1 MAKYLILDNEK
12 VIIKG
17 NHDDN
22 VTVIIRT
29 DKPDLD
35 YQLSDGEYN
44 ILVFV
49 DYAGDINMNER
60 GRIDRANVKMTYFEL
75 NDHQFCIN
83 SNLDVYLDSSL
94 QVLTIVLANSRKRFD
109 FNLYNKEK
117 GSTVEIANNIVCLA
131 DADLIFNCIGIIE
144 KGAKAAKCHQK
155 SRCLTIDDPK
165 RAKVLPI
172 LKIDE
177 NDVEASH
184 SLSCGTIDEDV
195 LFYMNSRGLSK
206 HDALNLIVNSYLL
219 PDEDFYKKYEDGAII
234 RKMALRKVGFLC

>member
-22 VTVIIRT
+22 VTIIIRT

-35 YQLSDGEYN
+35 YQLSDGDYN

-117 GSTVEIANNIVCLA
+117 GSK
-131 DADLIFNCIGIIE
+131 DFD
-144 KGAKAAKCHQK
+144 
-155 SRCLTIDDPK
+155 S
-165 RAKVLPI
+165 
-172 LKIDE
+172 
-177 NDVEASH
+177 
-184 SLSCGTIDEDV
+184 
-195 LFYMNSRGLSK
+195 
-206 HDALNLIVNSYLL
+206 LL
-219 PDEDFYKKYEDGAII
+219 PVVHFDIPQGLLGVVYCPCLSYNRYFYHAGEHH
-234 RKMALRKVGFLC
+234 LTLNSL